1 MFDSGNGSP
10 DIVRPGVQ
18 GRWEWMMPAIR
29 ELQKRCR
36 TVTYTLCGDF
46 GSGLTF
52 DPELGFENYT
62 RQLDAVFERT
72 GLERAALCGVSYG
85 GFIAL
90 RYAALRP
97 ERVSALIFSS
107 APSPGWTPSARQR
120 GYVSRPWRSAP
131 AFVLGAPMRLW
142 PEIHAA
148 HDTWPQRLVFLVQ
161 HGLRVL
167 AAPMKPGLM
176 ASRVRMQQR
185 LDFFP
190 DCARIT
196 VPTLVLSGED
206 ELDRVVPT
214 EVTRQYEALIPGAQ
228 YARLERSG
236 HIGLITRPAQ
246 YAEIVAAFVAR
257 AAAQPANAERAFSP
271 ALEAGSRGRRTNADT
286 TRPSMDPEA
295 EECQPSRI

>member
-1 MFDSGNGSP
+1 MFDSGNGP
-10 DIVRPGVQ
+10 PVIVIPGIQ

-29 ELQKRCR
+29 ELAKRGR
-36 TVTYTLCGDF
+36 TVTYSLCGDF
-46 GSGLTF
+46 GSGLSF

-97 ERVSALIFSS
+97 ERVSSLIFSS
-107 APSPGWTPSARQR
+107 SPSPGWTPSERQR
-120 GYVSRPWRSAP
+120 NYVSRPWRSAP
-131 AFVLGAPMRLW
+131 AFVFGAPMRLW

-148 HDTWPQRLVFLVQ
+148 HDSWPQRLRFLAR

-167 AAPMKPGLM
+167 AAPMKPELM
-176 ASRVRMQQR
+176 ASRVRLQQR

-196 VPTLVLSGED
+196 APTLVLSGED
-206 ELDRVVPT
+206 GLDLVVPT
-214 EVTRQYEALIPGAQ
+214 EVTRQYQVLIAGAQ
-228 YARLERSG
+228 YAKLERSG

-246 YAEIVAAFVAR
+246 YAEIVAGFVAQTAAHGGIAR
-257 AAAQPANAERAFSP
+257 AALDAAV
-271 ALEAGSRGRRTNADT
+271 EAGDNRRRTGIAAT
-286 TRPSMDPEA
+286 QRRMDPEA
-295 EECQPSRI
+295 DECQPSQI